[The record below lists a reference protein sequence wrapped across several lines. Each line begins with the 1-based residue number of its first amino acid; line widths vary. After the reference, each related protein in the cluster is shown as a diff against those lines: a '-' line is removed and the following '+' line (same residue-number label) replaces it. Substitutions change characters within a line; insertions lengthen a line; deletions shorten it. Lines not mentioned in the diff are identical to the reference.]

1 MRCISL
7 FKNRVFAAAAAVV
20 LIAFASVAPAQKLK
34 ADEIVARHLEA
45 IGPADKRAVKNRVV
59 IGTVDYRLEAQTG
72 KISGQSVLAY
82 EGEKSAFA
90 MAFQNPRYPQDKMGF
105 DGKKVAVGY
114 ILPGE
119 RSPLGRF
126 IVSFDDAFS
135 EGLFGSVLSTGW
147 PLADLAARKAKVEAD
162 GTKKVDGRE
171 TFVLDYFPKGGS
183 DVLIK
188 MFIDKE
194 TFRHVRTEYIK
205 VISAQQG
212 RTVDSSARQREARY
226 VLTEDYSDFKK
237 EDGLDLPHAMK
248 LTLLT
253 DAMSGA
259 ETSIWNFAFS
269 QYYINQ
275 KLEPETFSID

>member
-1 MRCISL
+1 MIKLIGS
-7 FKNRVFAAAAAVV
+7 AAAMAVFLLAFAAVV
-20 LIAFASVAPAQKLK
+20 PAQKLK
-34 ADEIVARHLEA
+34 ADEIVAKHLEA

-82 EGEKSAFA
+82 EGDKSAFA
-90 MAFQNPRYPQDKMGF
+90 IAFQNPRYPQDKMGF
-105 DGKKVAVGY
+105 DGKKVSVGY

-162 GTKKVDGRE
+162 GTKKIDGRE
-171 TFVLDYFPKGGS
+171 AYVLDYYPKGGS

-188 MFIDKE
+188 LFFDKE

-226 VLTEDYSDFKK
+226 ILTEDYSDFKK

-259 ETSIWNFAFS
+259 ETSIWNLAFS

-275 KLEPETFSID
+275 KLEPATFVID